1 MRPLLVSLFLVATL
15 AAPASALAQTTPLTV
30 PGETPTLRSGIVGL
44 DAMSATVF
52 QQGQSSFSGLA
63 LRMRI
68 RHAALVPNVEILPTL
83 EYWQSTNKV
92 NEFHIETR
100 RRDATLAGDVRWV
113 FRDVSA
119 HPYIGAGYGLHF
131 LNSEV
136 RAPQQGLPHASHG
149 LVKGGLDAMI
159 GIQSGPEARFGSFF
173 EAKFLNVTLY
183 RQVKLS
189 TGLSWNF

>member
-1 MRPLLVSLFLVATL
+1 MRKSLVLASFVAASLLAT
-15 AAPASALAQTTPLTV
+15 AALAQTSSIATPAV
-30 PGETPTLRSGIVGL
+30 KSGIIGL
-44 DAMSATVF
+44 DGMSSTVF
-52 QQGQSSFSGLA
+52 QQGQSSFSGVA

-68 RHAALVPNVEILPTL
+68 RNPMLVPNVELMPTF

-119 HPYIGAGYGLHF
+119 HPYVGLGYGLHF

-136 RAPQQGLPHASHG
+136 RAPDQGLPHAQHG

-159 GIQSGPEARFGSFF
+159 GIQSGPESRFGSFL
-173 EAKFLNVTLY
+173 ELKYLDVTMY
-183 RQVKLS
+183 RQFKLT
-189 TGLSWNF
+189 TGLNLNFE